1 MLAIYKKELKSYF
14 TSMTGYVFI
23 AFFLCIIGIYYVA
36 YNLVG
41 SLANFEYVLSSASF
55 LFVLLVPIL
64 TMRIMAEEK
73 KQKTDQLL
81 YTSPLSPTSIIMGKY
96 LAVITVF
103 LIAMAIV
110 SLYPVILLQ
119 FGNIPLK
126 IAYGSILGFLLLG
139 AAYIAIGL
147 FISSLTESQLVAAVV
162 SFVVMLITV
171 LMSGIVEMFPKDNKS
186 ALIIFSVIVILICLI
201 TYVVMHNIT
210 ISLSLGIIGETILM
224 VIYFIKPT
232 LFDGLVVRF
241 FDWFSVIERYNNFLM
256 GMLDLSAVIYYIS
269 IVFLFLFLTVQS
281 IKKSRWS

>member
-210 ISLSLGIIGETILM
+210 ISLSLGIIGEIILM
-224 VIYFIKPT
+224 VIYFIKPS

-241 FDWFSVIERYNNFLM
+241 FDWFSVIDRYNNFLM

>member
-41 SLANFEYVLSSASF
+41 SLANFEYVLSSTSF

-81 YTSPLSPTSIIMGKY
+81 YTSPLSPTSIIVGKY
-96 LAVITVF
+96 LAVFTVF
-103 LIAMAIV
+103 LLAMVIV

-147 FISSLTESQLVAAVV
+147 FISSLTESQLVSAVV
-162 SFVVMLITV
+162 SFVVILITV

-186 ALIIFSVIVILICLI
+186 ALIIFSVILILLCLI
-201 TYVVMHNIT
+201 TYVVMHNVT
-210 ISLSLGIIGETILM
+210 ISLSLGIIGEVILM
-224 VIYFIKPT
+224 AIYFLKPT

-241 FDWFSVIERYNNFLM
+241 FDWFSVIDRYNNFLM

-281 IKKSRWS
+281 TKKSRWS

>member
-36 YNLVG
+36 YNLG
-41 SLANFEYVLSSASF
+41 GALANFEYVLSSTSF

-81 YTSPLSPTSIIMGKY
+81 YTSPLPPVSIIIGKY
-96 LAVITVF
+96 LAVFTVF
-103 LIAMAIV
+103 LIAIAIV
-110 SLYPVILLQ
+110 SLYPIILLQ
-119 FGNIPLK
+119 FGNVPLK

-139 AAYIAIGL
+139 SAYIAMGL
-147 FISSLTESQLVAAVV
+147 FISSLTESQLVSAVI
-162 SFVVMLITV
+162 SFVVILITV

-186 ALIIFSVIVILICLI
+186 AWAIFSVILILICLI
-201 TYVVMHNIT
+201 TYAVIHNVT
-210 ISLSLGIIGETILM
+210 LSLSLGIVGEAALTL
-224 VIYFIKPT
+224 IYFLRPT

-241 FDWFSVIERYNNFLM
+241 FNWFSIIERYDNFLM

-281 IKKSRWS
+281 IKKSRWN